1 MTVLKQFGVPGM
13 KWGIRK
19 ATTRGSTPPSKRKP
33 KAEGSSVE
41 TEGGGGHKRVR
52 DMTDAELQSKIRR
65 IQLER
70 QLDSLMQKPPP
81 TKSKGRELV
90 ESILYDTGRDLGK
103 KALTHIGTQALDR
116 VIPGFAASQ
125 KKEKGKKN
133 ATVNDVRAIVE
144 ELKNASQNGSKQE
157 KAKPKDEKKAAKEP
171 EQNSADSPKK
181 DEPSSPPPPQDTPK
195 TGRPAPSGEGYP
207 KGGSGE
213 SDSTRKRRFF
223 GGRGRSAGRGA
234 RQTKPSGPV
243 RVPDATVRSIS
254 REIVLRGSNY

>member
-19 ATTRGSTPPSKRKP
+19 PTTRGSTPPSKRKP

-41 TEGGGGHKRVR
+41 TEGGHKRVR

-70 QLDSLMQKPPP
+70 QLESLMQKPPP
-81 TKSKGRELV
+81 PKSKGRELV

-116 VIPGFAASQ
+116 VIPCFDASQ

-133 ATVNDVRAIVE
+133 ATVNYVRNIVE
-144 ELKNASQNGSKQE
+144 
-157 KAKPKDEKKAAKEP
+157 
-171 EQNSADSPKK
+171 
-181 DEPSSPPPPQDTPK
+181 
-195 TGRPAPSGEGYP
+195 
-207 KGGSGE
+207 
-213 SDSTRKRRFF
+213 
-223 GGRGRSAGRGA
+223 
-234 RQTKPSGPV
+234 
-243 RVPDATVRSIS
+243 
-254 REIVLRGSNY
+254 

>member
-1 MTVLKQFGVPGM
+1 MTVLKQYGIPGM
-13 KWGIRK
+13 KWGIRR

-41 TEGGGGHKRVR
+41 TEGGHKRVR
-52 DMTDAELQSKIRR
+52 DMTDSELQSKIRR

-70 QLDSLMQKPPP
+70 QLESLMQKPPP
-81 TKSKGRELV
+81 PKSKGRELV

-133 ATVNDVRAIVE
+133 ATVNDVRNIVE
-144 ELKNASQNGSKQE
+144 EIKNASQNGSKKE
-157 KAKPKDEKKAAKEP
+157 KPKDEKKAAKEP
-171 EQNSADSPKK
+171 ADSKK
-181 DEPSSPPPPQDTPK
+181 DEPSSPPPPE

-254 REIVLRGSNY
+254 REIVLRGSTY

>member
-1 MTVLKQFGVPGM
+1 M
-13 KWGIRK
+13 
-19 ATTRGSTPPSKRKP
+19 
-33 KAEGSSVE
+33 
-41 TEGGGGHKRVR
+41 
-52 DMTDAELQSKIRR
+52 
-65 IQLER
+65 
-70 QLDSLMQKPPP
+70 
-81 TKSKGRELV
+81 
-90 ESILYDTGRDLGK
+90 
-103 KALTHIGTQALDR
+103 
-116 VIPGFAASQ
+116 
-125 KKEKGKKN
+125 
-133 ATVNDVRAIVE
+133 NDVRNIVE
-144 ELKNASQNGSKQE
+144 EIKNASQNGSKQE

>member
-19 ATTRGSTPPSKRKP
+19 PTTRGSTPPSKRKP

-41 TEGGGGHKRVR
+41 TEGGHKRVR
-52 DMTDAELQSKIRR
+52 DMSDAELQSKIRR

-70 QLDSLMQKPPP
+70 QLESLMQKPPP
-81 TKSKGRELV
+81 PKSKGRELV

-133 ATVNDVRAIVE
+133 ATVNDVRNIVE
-144 ELKNASQNGSKQE
+144 EIKNASQNGSKQE

-171 EQNSADSPKK
+171 EQKSADSPKK

>member
-1 MTVLKQFGVPGM
+1 MSVLMQYGIPGM
-13 KWGIRK
+13 RWGIRRE
-19 ATTRGSTPPSKRKP
+19 TTRGSTPPSKRKP
-33 KAEGSSVE
+33 KAEGSPVG
-41 TEGGGGHKRVR
+41 TEGGHKRVR
-52 DMTDAELQSKIRR
+52 DMSDTELQSKIRR

-70 QLDSLMQKPPP
+70 QLESLMQKPPP
-81 TKSKGRELV
+81 PKSKGRELV

-133 ATVNDVRAIVE
+133 ATVNDVRNIVE
-144 ELKNASQNGSKQE
+144 EIKNASQNGSKKE
-157 KAKPKDEKKAAKEP
+157 KPKDEKKATKEP
-171 EQNSADSPKK
+171 DQKPAESKK
-181 DEPSSPPPPQDTPK
+181 DEPSSSSPPETPK

-223 GGRGRSAGRGA
+223 GGRGRSSGRGA

-243 RVPDATVRSIS
+243 RVPDASVRSIG

>member
-1 MTVLKQFGVPGM
+1 MTVLKQYGVPGM
-13 KWGIRK
+13 KWGIRR

-41 TEGGGGHKRVR
+41 TEGGHKRVR

-70 QLDSLMQKPPP
+70 QLESLMQKPPP
-81 TKSKGRELV
+81 PKSKGRELV

-133 ATVNDVRAIVE
+133 ATVNDVRNIVE
-144 ELKNASQNGSKQE
+144 EIKNASQNGSKSE
-157 KAKPKDEKKAAKEP
+157 MPKDEKKEKKAPKEP
-171 EQNSADSPKK
+171 EQKPADAKK
-181 DEPSSPPPPQDTPK
+181 DEPSPPPPQDTPR
-195 TGRPAPSGEGYP
+195 TGRPAPSGEG
-207 KGGSGE
+207 
-213 SDSTRKRRFF
+213 DSTRKRRFF

-234 RQTKPSGPV
+234 RQTKPSGSV
-243 RVPDATVRSIS
+243 RVPDASVRSIS

>member
-1 MTVLKQFGVPGM
+1 MTVLKQYGVPGM
-13 KWGIRK
+13 KWGVRR

-41 TEGGGGHKRVR
+41 TEGGHKRVR
-52 DMTDAELQSKIRR
+52 DMTDTELQSKIRR

-70 QLDSLMQKPPP
+70 QLESLMQKPPP
-81 TKSKGRELV
+81 PKSKGRELV

-116 VIPGFAASQ
+116 VIPGFATSQ

-133 ATVNDVRAIVE
+133 ATVNDVRNIVE
-144 ELKNASQNGSKQE
+144 EIKNASQNGSKKE
-157 KAKPKDEKKAAKEP
+157 KPKEP
-171 EQNSADSPKK
+171 EQKPADTKK
-181 DEPSSPPPPQDTPK
+181 DEPSPPPPPETPK

>member
-19 ATTRGSTPPSKRKP
+19 PTTRGSTPPSKRKP

-41 TEGGGGHKRVR
+41 TEGGHKRVR

-70 QLDSLMQKPPP
+70 QLESLMQKPPP
-81 TKSKGRELV
+81 PKSKGRELV

-133 ATVNDVRAIVE
+133 ATVNDVRNIVE
-144 ELKNASQNGSKQE
+144 EIKNASQNGSKQE
-157 KAKPKDEKKAAKEP
+157 KAAKEP
-171 EQNSADSPKK
+171 EQKSADSSKK
-181 DEPSSPPPPQDTPK
+181 DEQSSPPPPQDTPK

>member
-19 ATTRGSTPPSKRKP
+19 PTTRGSTPPSKRKP
-33 KAEGSSVE
+33 KVEGSSVE

-52 DMTDAELQSKIRR
+52 DMSDAELQSKIRR

-70 QLDSLMQKPPP
+70 QLESLMQKPPP
-81 TKSKGRELV
+81 PKSKGRELV

-133 ATVNDVRAIVE
+133 ATVNDVRNIVE
-144 ELKNASQNGSKQE
+144 EIKNASQNGSKKE
-157 KAKPKDEKKAAKEP
+157 KPKDEKKAEKEP
-171 EQNSADSPKK
+171 EQKPADSKK
-181 DEPSSPPPPQDTPK
+181 DEPSSPPEPPK

-243 RVPDATVRSIS
+243 RVPDASVRSIS

>member
-19 ATTRGSTPPSKRKP
+19 PTTRGSTPPSKRKP
-33 KAEGSSVE
+33 KAEGSAVE
-41 TEGGGGHKRVR
+41 TEGGHKRVR

-70 QLDSLMQKPPP
+70 QLESLMQKPPP
-81 TKSKGRELV
+81 PKSKGRELV

-133 ATVNDVRAIVE
+133 ATVNDVRNLVE
-144 ELKNASQNGSKQE
+144 EIKNASQNGSKKE
-157 KAKPKDEKKAAKEP
+157 KPKDEKKAEKKAEKEP
-171 EQNSADSPKK
+171 EQKPADSKR
-181 DEPSSPPPPQDTPK
+181 DEPSSPPPPETPK

-207 KGGSGE
+207 KDGSGE

-243 RVPDATVRSIS
+243 RVPDASVRSIS

>member
-19 ATTRGSTPPSKRKP
+19 PTTRGSTPPSKRKP
-33 KAEGSSVE
+33 KAEGSAVE
-41 TEGGGGHKRVR
+41 TEGGHKRVR

-70 QLDSLMQKPPP
+70 QLESLMQKPPP
-81 TKSKGRELV
+81 PKSKGRELV

-133 ATVNDVRAIVE
+133 ATVNDVRNIVE
-144 ELKNASQNGSKQE
+144 EIKNASQNGSKQE
-157 KAKPKDEKKAAKEP
+157 KAAKEP
-171 EQNSADSPKK
+171 EQKSADSPKK

-243 RVPDATVRSIS
+243 RVPDASVRSIS

>member
-1 MTVLKQFGVPGM
+1 MTVLKQYGIPGM
-13 KWGIRK
+13 KWGIRR

-33 KAEGSSVE
+33 KAEGSSGE
-41 TEGGGGHKRVR
+41 TEGGHKRVR

-70 QLDSLMQKPPP
+70 QLESLMQKPPP
-81 TKSKGRELV
+81 PKSKGRELV

-133 ATVNDVRAIVE
+133 ATVNDVRNIVE
-144 ELKNASQNGSKQE
+144 EIKNASQNGSKKE
-157 KAKPKDEKKAAKEP
+157 KPKDEKKAAKEP
-171 EQNSADSPKK
+171 EQKPADSKK
-181 DEPSSPPPPQDTPK
+181 DESSSPPPPETPK
-195 TGRPAPSGEGYP
+195 TYRPAPSGEGYP

>member
-1 MTVLKQFGVPGM
+1 
-13 KWGIRK
+13 
-19 ATTRGSTPPSKRKP
+19 
-33 KAEGSSVE
+33 
-41 TEGGGGHKRVR
+41 
-52 DMTDAELQSKIRR
+52 MTDAELQSKIRR

-70 QLDSLMQKPPP
+70 QLESLMQKPPP
-81 TKSKGRELV
+81 PKSKGRELV

-133 ATVNDVRAIVE
+133 ATVNDVRNIVE
-144 ELKNASQNGSKQE
+144 EIKNASQNGSKKE
-157 KAKPKDEKKAAKEP
+157 KPKDEKKAEKEP
-171 EQNSADSPKK
+171 EQKPSDSKK
-181 DEPSSPPPPQDTPK
+181 DEPSSPPPPETPK

-243 RVPDATVRSIS
+243 RVPDASVRSIS

>member
-1 MTVLKQFGVPGM
+1 MTVLKQYGIPGM
-13 KWGIRK
+13 KWGIRR

-33 KAEGSSVE
+33 KNEGSPVE
-41 TEGGGGHKRVR
+41 TEGSHKRVR
-52 DMTDAELQSKIRR
+52 DMTDSELQSKIRR

-70 QLDSLMQKPPP
+70 QLESLMQKPPP
-81 TKSKGRELV
+81 PKSKGRELV

-133 ATVNDVRAIVE
+133 ATVNDVRNIVE
-144 ELKNASQNGSKQE
+144 EIKNASQNGSKSE
-157 KAKPKDEKKAAKEP
+157 KPKDEKKAAKGP
-171 EQNSADSPKK
+171 EQKPADTKK
-181 DEPSSPPPPQDTPK
+181 DEPSSPPPPETPK
-195 TGRPAPSGEGYP
+195 TGRPAPSGEG
-207 KGGSGE
+207 
-213 SDSTRKRRFF
+213 DSTRKRRFF

-243 RVPDATVRSIS
+243 RVPDASVRSIS